1 MQRRN
6 KINVFLFLCAFLCAP
21 FSLWAQQPGKGLD
34 SANMKLIQIT
44 KTKQIIKNE
53 ADVFQRF
60 VDSVQI
66 EHDGVVMTCDSAFLY
81 IEENKVEA
89 FSRVTMTKAGG
100 STVTA
105 DYMRYDG
112 RSGKAYLKGNVMI
125 DDQGNQLYTEDLEY
139 DIRTKVGQYLREGT
153 LINSETS
160 VTSNEGKYDGFSK
173 QTWFKGNVVVSNP
186 KYTIESK
193 QLGYHLETKVVE
205 ILDSSLVT
213 TEETLIYSARGSY
226 NTQSTQASFTART
239 TVDMG
244 DQVLVADK
252 LEYNEKNLAGKAW
265 GNVSIQDIENN
276 SVMFCNQAD
285 YDKRSGWGKA
295 VGDVQIDQ
303 DGGRSILWCKEVQ
316 FNKLTGY
323 VKAKG
328 EVEWMDTVEKTALLA
343 DVVEYNDFTKFTLAT
358 GHPKLKAIADADTTF
373 LRADTMMSIRVS
385 DINNLKWKSLWE
397 NKKIIGKQ
405 YNLLV
410 ADSSFIK
417 KDIDYDPKLIIA
429 QHRVKIF
436 SDSMQ
441 AVCDSL
447 SYSQVDS
454 CFRLY
459 IQPVLWS
466 QDRQATGDSIRI
478 RMVQNRPKQISLL
491 GHAFLFSA
499 SGFTNL
505 YDQVSGVT
513 IDAWLDS
520 NRVRE
525 AFVNKNAQCLY
536 HIHGDDGGY
545 VGTNQAESAEMRL
558 YFNQR
563 TIRRIAF
570 INDPKGKVLPLDKIN
585 ESNRVLDGF
594 KQYPERRPP
603 NREAILND

>member
-1 MQRRN
+1 M
-6 KINVFLFLCAFLCAP
+6 
-21 FSLWAQQPGKGLD
+21 
-34 SANMKLIQIT
+34 
-44 KTKQIIKNE
+44 
-53 ADVFQRF
+53 
-60 VDSVQI
+60 
-66 EHDGVVMTCDSAFLY
+66 
-81 IEENKVEA
+81 
-89 FSRVTMTKAGG
+89 
-100 STVTA
+100 
-105 DYMRYDG
+105 
-112 RSGKAYLKGNVMI
+112 
-125 DDQGNQLYTEDLEY
+125 
-139 DIRTKVGQYLREGT
+139 
-153 LINSETS
+153 
-160 VTSNEGKYDGFSK
+160 
-173 QTWFKGNVVVSNP
+173 
-186 KYTIESK
+186 
-193 QLGYHLETKVVE
+193 
-205 ILDSSLVT
+205 
-213 TEETLIYSARGSY
+213 
-226 NTQSTQASFTART
+226 
-239 TVDMG
+239 
-244 DQVLVADK
+244 
-252 LEYNEKNLAGKAW
+252 
-265 GNVSIQDIENN
+265 
-276 SVMFCNQAD
+276 
-285 YDKRSGWGKA
+285 
-295 VGDVQIDQ
+295 
-303 DGGRSILWCKEVQ
+303 
-316 FNKLTGY
+316 
-323 VKAKG
+323 
-328 EVEWMDTVEKTALLA
+328 
-343 DVVEYNDFTKFTLAT
+343 
-358 GHPKLKAIADADTTF
+358 
-373 LRADTMMSIRVS
+373 
-385 DINNLKWKSLWE
+385 
-397 NKKIIGKQ
+397 
-405 YNLLV
+405 V

>member
-1 MQRRN
+1 M
-6 KINVFLFLCAFLCAP
+6 
-21 FSLWAQQPGKGLD
+21 
-34 SANMKLIQIT
+34 
-44 KTKQIIKNE
+44 
-53 ADVFQRF
+53 
-60 VDSVQI
+60 
-66 EHDGVVMTCDSAFLY
+66 
-81 IEENKVEA
+81 
-89 FSRVTMTKAGG
+89 
-100 STVTA
+100 
-105 DYMRYDG
+105 
-112 RSGKAYLKGNVMI
+112 
-125 DDQGNQLYTEDLEY
+125 
-139 DIRTKVGQYLREGT
+139 
-153 LINSETS
+153 
-160 VTSNEGKYDGFSK
+160 
-173 QTWFKGNVVVSNP
+173 
-186 KYTIESK
+186 
-193 QLGYHLETKVVE
+193 
-205 ILDSSLVT
+205 
-213 TEETLIYSARGSY
+213 
-226 NTQSTQASFTART
+226 
-239 TVDMG
+239 
-244 DQVLVADK
+244 
-252 LEYNEKNLAGKAW
+252 
-265 GNVSIQDIENN
+265 
-276 SVMFCNQAD
+276 
-285 YDKRSGWGKA
+285 
-295 VGDVQIDQ
+295 GDVQIDQ

-328 EVEWMDTVEKTALLA
+328 EVEWMDTVEKTSLLA

-373 LRADTMMSIRVS
+373 LRADTMLSMRVS
-385 DINNLKWKSLWE
+385 DISNLKWRPLYE
-397 NKKIIGKQ
+397 NKKLIGKQ

-491 GHAFLFSA
+491 GHAFLLSA

-585 ESNRVLDGF
+585 ESNRILEGF
-594 KQYPERRPP
+594 KLYPERRPP

>member
-1 MQRRN
+1 MQVVN
-6 KINVFLFLCAFLCAP
+6 KFLWLC
-21 FSLWAQQPGKGLD
+21 WACLAVSTVSRAQAIPKGMD
-34 SANMKLIQIT
+34 TTGMKLIQIT
-44 KTKQIIKNE
+44 KTKQIIKNQE
-53 ADVFQRF
+53 DVFQRF
-60 VDSVQI
+60 IDSVQI
-66 EHDGVVMTCDSAFLY
+66 EHDGVLMTCDSAFLY
-81 IEENKVEA
+81 INENKVEA

-105 DYMRYDG
+105 NYMRYDG
-112 RSGKAYLKGNVMI
+112 RTGKAYLQGNVMI
-125 DDQGNQLYTEDLEY
+125 DDQGNQLYTEELEY
-139 DIRTKVGQYLREGT
+139 DIRTKIGQYLREGT
-153 LINSETS
+153 LINGETS
-160 VTSNEGKYDGFSK
+160 VSSNEGKYDGFSK
-173 QTWFKGNVVVSNP
+173 RTWFNGNVVVSNP

-213 TEETLIYSARGSY
+213 TEETLIYSSRGTY

-239 TVDMG
+239 TVDME
-244 DQVLVADK
+244 DQVLVADR

-265 GNVSIQDIENN
+265 GNVSIQDRKNN
-276 SVMFCNQAD
+276 SVLYCNQAD

-328 EVEWMDTVEKTALLA
+328 EVEWMDTVEKTTLLA
-343 DVVEYNDFTKFTLAT
+343 EMVEYNDFTKFTLAT
-358 GHPKLKAIADADTTF
+358 GHPKLLAVADADTTF
-373 LRADTMMSIRVS
+373 LRADTLMSIRVS
-385 DINNLKWKSLWE
+385 DIKALKWKPLWE
-397 NKKIIGKQ
+397 GKKIVDKQ

-410 ADSSFIK
+410 TDSSYIK
-417 KDIDYDPKLIIA
+417 KDIAYDPKLIVA

-447 SYSQVDS
+447 CYSQVDS

-459 IQPVLWS
+459 IEPVLWS

-478 RMVQNRPKQISLL
+478 RMVDNRPKQISLL
-491 GHAFLFSA
+491 GHAFMLSA
-499 SGFTNL
+499 SGFPNL
-505 YDQVSGVT
+505 YDQVSGVS

-525 AFVNKNAQCLY
+525 AYVNKNAQCIY
-536 HIHGDDGGY
+536 HIHGDDGGF
-545 VGTNQAESAEMRL
+545 VGTNRAESAEMRL
-558 YFNQR
+558 YFSKR

-570 INDPKGKVLPLDKIN
+570 INDPKGKVITLDEVRKN
-585 ESNRVLDGF
+585 EQLLDGF

-603 NREAILND
+603 NRDAIMKQ